1 MLSRVQLFAT
11 PWTVALQ
18 ALCPW
23 DSPGKNTGEGCHSLL
38 QGIFPTQG
46 SNLGLLRLL
55 HWQVDS
61 HHLEISSFIRI
72 FQSLHLAGRNSNH
85 RGNCQRQ
92 LKAFLPVLSA
102 YLSGVCFMPG
112 TGAVRGLNVASH
124 LKASP
129 GEGEERRPQ
138 TITGSVMPTKVC
150 AGCSSWLTPTS
161 HYFREISGLIAP
173 CHPVLHVPFL
183 LPSGSVP
190 PFSTAEHRT
199 PPSKSLASGRAPH
212 SIKGTLQRGCKGR
225 NHTLLA
231 GFRSQSNKSK
241 AVFFFFFLKSLHL
254 IHGAA
259 LVARG

>member
-138 TITGSVMPTKVC
+138 TTTGSVMPTKVC

-199 PPSKSLASGRAPH
+199 PPQRAWLREGLLIRLKEPSREAARAETTPFWQDSDLRVTSLKR
-212 SIKGTLQRGCKGR
+212 
-225 NHTLLA
+225 
-231 GFRSQSNKSK
+231 F
-241 AVFFFFFLKSLHL
+241 FFFFFLKSLHL